1 MRHSKDEIIEMY
13 FRAELYERLDCYE
26 NEDYKA
32 KIDRLTEMIEEMK
45 KLLPS
50 EQHGLLHEFEDI
62 YIDLLSYSDPYEFEN
77 GFCYGVSLLLS
88 VMEKEREFNKNW
100 KERRNIGNE

>member
-1 MRHSKDEIIEMY
+1 MRQSKDEIIEMY
-13 FRAELYERLDCYE
+13 LRAELYERLDCYE

-50 EQHGLLHEFEDI
+50 EQHGLLHELEDI

-88 VMEKEREFNKNW
+88 VMERKKNLI
-100 KERRNIGNE
+100 KTGRKGEI